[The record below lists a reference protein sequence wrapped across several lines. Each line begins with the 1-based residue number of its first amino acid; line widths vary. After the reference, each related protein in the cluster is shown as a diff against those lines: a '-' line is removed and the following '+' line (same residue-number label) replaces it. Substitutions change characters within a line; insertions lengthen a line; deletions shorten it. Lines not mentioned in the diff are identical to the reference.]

1 MFASWAR
8 PTTLKEPFSC
18 WMLECTSCALASS
31 FKWHRWRTASL
42 HQVHLNRFLSIT
54 MKFDAMTQ
62 HPDKNQLNEGDDK
75 TSCDVCHLHLLLD
88 KIFFFAF
95 PSSASCHRFHIKCN
109 QLIFASLFV
118 TVDSVVCRWTRL
130 RQQLIVCDA
139 LVMQWAA
146 YRRQWRMPLTLLLSN
161 TNNTNCICV

>member
-1 MFASWAR
+1 MIYISSTGAAFVQNKWPHILMFASWAR

-75 TSCDVCHLHLLLD
+75 TSCVNPTNEMFVIFIFCL
-88 KIFFFAF
+88 IRFFFLHFLLQLRVIVFILNAINLF
-95 PSSASCHRFHIKCN
+95 LLHSSSL
-109 QLIFASLFV
+109 LI
-118 TVDSVVCRWTRL
+118 
-130 RQQLIVCDA
+130 
-139 LVMQWAA
+139 
-146 YRRQWRMPLTLLLSN
+146 LLCVAGFGWGSN
-161 TNNTNCICV
+161 WLCAMR